1 MAQNSQY
8 LFSVKKRTEK
18 ERGFVSFIHIKGS
31 TSAAAESKCYPT
43 VSRFDSRGVWKI
55 TQVISMISI
64 QPENYLTRINNQSKA
79 SKKCM

>member
-18 ERGFVSFIHIKGS
+18 ERGFVSFIRIKGS
-31 TSAAAESKCYPT
+31 TSAVAESKCYPT